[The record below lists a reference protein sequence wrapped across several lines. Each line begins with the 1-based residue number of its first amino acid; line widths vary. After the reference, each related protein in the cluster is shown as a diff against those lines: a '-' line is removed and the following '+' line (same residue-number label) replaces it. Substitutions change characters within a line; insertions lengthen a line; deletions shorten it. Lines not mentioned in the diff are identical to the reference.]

1 MSIVCVY
8 HTLYMPLDRLKIN
21 NLFIKVNYNLAVREI
36 IQTSKTS
43 DFQPFNSL
51 HSKSLHRLLKT
62 INFKWP

>member
-8 HTLYMPLDRLKIN
+8 HTLYTLLDRLKKN
-21 NLFIKVNYNLAVREI
+21 NLFIKVNYNLAVREN
-36 IQTSKTS
+36 IQISKSS

-51 HSKSLHRLLKT
+51 HSKSLNRRLKT